1 MQEPTKQDAVCLRSC
16 GEAIYPIYH
25 KHVSPPLQRCGLIEF
40 GSGKIFTFVTFS
52 HEISVKSHFGYFN
65 RCTILKTRAPAD
77 YFGILGLIYSFDL
90 RLFGILGLI
99 GSFGLRLFGILG
111 LIDSFD
117 LRLVPWERVT
127 FHPATIGSSMTFS
140 ITGTHQAICSA
151 KQSVRLIDQAV
162 GKQSIKFIISTCL
175 IYFGPFSRSMVTPHG
190 GLYRSGGDDEQANL
204 FYSTGLQEKLH

>member
-77 YFGILGLIYSFDL
+77 YFGILGLID
-90 RLFGILGLI
+90 
-99 GSFGLRLFGILG
+99 
-111 LIDSFD
+111 FD
-117 LRLVPWERVT
+117 LRLVSWESVT
-127 FHPATIGSSMTFS
+127 YVSTYNNI
-140 ITGTHQAICSA
+140 IC
-151 KQSVRLIDQAV
+151 K
-162 GKQSIKFIISTCL
+162 K
-175 IYFGPFSRSMVTPHG
+175 
-190 GLYRSGGDDEQANL
+190 NL
-204 FYSTGLQEKLH
+204 